1 MPLPIYKILDRSLS
15 TLNLGITSVILRRKI
30 ISALIATGLITGTVY
45 LGIQSGKDNRFVIW
59 FGIASATAAPVGLNL
74 FTYAFRRSD
83 REIIQQ
89 LAKVPELERL
99 IQQAKTQEEKIQ
111 VLEAER
117 SRLAEIV
124 KIESRR
130 QAALDR
136 INSLEGDAVRILAE
150 LENLDR
156 ELILIDEQVGESAIS
171 EEIRRLRERIKA
183 REDGDVILRLGSR
196 VYSIDR
202 DIIKALPFGLGNPL
216 IAYFRIV
223 EKLEKA
229 VLPKQRR

>member
-1 MPLPIYKILDRSLS
+1 
-15 TLNLGITSVILRRKI
+15 
-30 ISALIATGLITGTVY
+30 LIRYCLCY
-45 LGIQSGKDNRFVIW
+45 CC
-59 FGIASATAAPVGLNL
+59 PVGLNL

-117 SRLAEIV
+117 SRLTEIV

-136 INSLEGDAVRILAE
+136 IDSLEGDAVRILAE
-150 LENLDR
+150 LKNLHR
-156 ELILIDEQVGESAIS
+156 ELILIDERVGESAIS

-196 VYSIDR
+196 VYRIDR
-202 DIIKALPFGLGNPL
+202 DIIKALPLLGNPF
-216 IAYFRIV
+216 IAYFA
-223 EKLEKA
+223 ETLAKA
-229 VLPKQRR
+229 MLPKQRR